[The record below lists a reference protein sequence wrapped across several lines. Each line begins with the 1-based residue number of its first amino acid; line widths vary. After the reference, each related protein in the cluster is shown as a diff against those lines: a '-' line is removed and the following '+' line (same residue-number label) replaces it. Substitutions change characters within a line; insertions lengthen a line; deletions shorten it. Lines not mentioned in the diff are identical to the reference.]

1 MPVRDEI
8 IKVLEQELSP
18 VFIDVSDFSEKHRG
32 HAGYGEKGES
42 HFAVIVVSDGF
53 TDKTRIER
61 QRMVYGA
68 LNDMVTNGPI
78 HALTIKAL
86 TIDEAKKSKILMEF

>member
-8 IKVLEQELSP
+8 IKVLQQELGP
-18 VFIDVSDFSEKHRG
+18 VFLNVSDFSEKHRG

-53 TDKTRIER
+53 LGKSRIER
-61 QRMVYGA
+61 QRMIYTA
-68 LNDMVTNGPI
+68 LDDMVTNGPI
-78 HALTIKAL
+78 HALTVKAL
-86 TIDEAKKSKILMEF
+86 TVDEAQKSKILMEF

>member
-8 IKVLEQELSP
+8 IKVLQQELSP
-18 VFIDVSDFSEKHRG
+18 VFIDVNDFSEKHRG

-53 TDKTRIER
+53 AGKSRVER

-68 LNDMVTNGPI
+68 LDDMVTNGPI

-86 TIDEAKKSKILMEF
+86 TVDEAKKSKILMEF

>member
-8 IKVLEQELSP
+8 IKILEQELSP

-53 TDKTRIER
+53 ADKTRIER
-61 QRMVYGA
+61 QRIVYSA
-68 LNDMVTNGPI
+68 LDDMVTNGPI

-86 TIDEAKKSKILMEF
+86 TIDEARKSKILMEF